1 MIMTEGNYKFL
12 KEEYDYWNYDYDE
25 AKKYQEEHK
34 ELKPSAVLLHL
45 HPDYCTKV
53 FHIMEQFGAG

>member
-34 ELKPSAVLLHL
+34 ELEPSSVLLGS
-45 HPDYCTKV
+45 V
-53 FHIMEQFGAG
+53 I